1 MFAEARNKYLN
12 KKIKVLLEE
21 AKDGFFYGY
30 SDNYIRVKI
39 QTNEK
44 FKVNDIVEVT
54 AVEIIGDTIIA
65 D

>member
-1 MFAEARNKYLN
+1 MN

>member
-1 MFAEARNKYLN
+1 MN

-21 AKDGFFYGY
+21 AKDGFYGY

-39 QTNEK
+39 QTNK